1 MHTDCGGRFGGLRVP
16 EFGCVDLWGMPVVG
30 GAESIALVEGWF
42 GVWGGGCLGCL
53 LLQALAK

>member
-1 MHTDCGGRFGGLRVP
+1 
-16 EFGCVDLWGMPVVG
+16 MPVVG